1 MIEIY
6 YKEKVED
13 SIGNIGN
20 DYYEIVQKTMFWKRY
35 VLLHKLI
42 LMMHTGTE

>member
-1 MIEIY
+1 MVFYVTYVIIMTEIY

-20 DYYEIVQKTMFWKRY
+20 DC
-35 VLLHKLI
+35 
-42 LMMHTGTE
+42 